1 MKEMIIY
8 TFDYSSM
15 LNLLRGR
22 SHSTQ
27 TKGRQVGFLE
37 KSTVF
42 YREGGRRF
50 RKVYVDKIQYFSIR
64 NLRKNQIRRGQSM
77 YLSNKKFQIFALLS
91 QRYFITWVKLI
102 KPLNQPLI
110 FESNEYPFI
119 IQEVGVSPN
128 VYVDKRRG
136 QLNVYACLQ
145 GGRQG

>member
-1 MKEMIIY
+1 M
-8 TFDYSSM
+8 
-15 LNLLRGR
+15 
-22 SHSTQ
+22 STL
-27 TKGRQVGFLE
+27 V
-37 KSTVF
+37 

-119 IQEVGVSPN
+119 I
-128 VYVDKRRG
+128 
-136 QLNVYACLQ
+136 
-145 GGRQG
+145 